1 MKLKKFDLDQHFV
14 FKTQP
19 AGGIDTRNELYLN
32 MGDHYMTTIHIFD
45 IPEEFSDFWLTGIT
59 EIPGVTTTVDTV
71 NNTKADFVDNIAE
84 AITELTV
91 QLDHAKNI
99 ADSDEIQ
106 NEIDPLRS
114 LSLALRKDG
123 EVIRQTYIRVY
134 CYAATRD
141 QLERKVNEVVKR
153 IRKMSFKASV
163 FLGEG
168 MEEYQ
173 AMFLPAGEQRYL
185 KNAREGIPLSGE
197 VLGLSFAHNQTSL
210 NDPFGSYFGYTQT
223 GGTVYWDQFLVD
235 KQRTYYNLFLSG
247 DLGSGK
253 STQLKK
259 IIWERAIRSDLVR
272 IFDRSGEFRDTV
284 HALGGKVVSLDG
296 RDGTIN
302 LLQVY
307 PSVTVGDSNEVDP
320 VGSYKAHLKDLSVK
334 YRLFNHD
341 ASGQEAQYFAT
352 QCDGL
357 YRQLGLLGDSIG
369 LTQKPFITERDANDY
384 PTLSQL
390 IDFVDQKRQN
400 RTDDME
406 KKLLDHIYVTLN
418 NLRKTY
424 GELFD
429 VHSTLPDY
437 DGELVVSY
445 DLSALADSYPE
456 EVQDLQIYN
465 ALISSYNVCMKQ
477 GRIEKKAFDDGER
490 SLEDIH
496 HFLLVVDECHTL
508 LNTNKAYVADLFV
521 RIMSEDRKAFGAI
534 CLATQRLERMFP
546 SGDNAQDRD
555 TVSAINALR
564 QIYTLCQYKIVLKHD
579 ATTIGTEKNPRILR
593 QLLGDILSPSE
604 FLQIPKFDKGEA
616 MFLLGSEKLHM
627 HFQVTKQELAI
638 FKGGA

>member
-1 MKLKKFDLDQHFV
+1 MKLKKLDLDQHFV

-141 QLERKVNEVVKR
+141 QLERKVNEVVKQ

-357 YRQLGLLGDSIG
+357 YRQLGLLGDSVG

-437 DGELVVSY
+437 
-445 DLSALADSYPE
+445 
-456 EVQDLQIYN
+456 
-465 ALISSYNVCMKQ
+465 
-477 GRIEKKAFDDGER
+477 DGER

>member
-1 MKLKKFDLDQHFV
+1 MKLKKLDLDQHFV

-141 QLERKVNEVVKR
+141 QLERKVNEVVKQ

-437 DGELVVSY
+437 DGE
-445 DLSALADSYPE
+445 
-456 EVQDLQIYN
+456 
-465 ALISSYNVCMKQ
+465 
-477 GRIEKKAFDDGER
+477 R

-508 LNTNKAYVADLFV
+508 FNTNKAYVADLFV

>member
-1 MKLKKFDLDQHFV
+1 VKLKKLDLDQHFV

-141 QLERKVNEVVKR
+141 QLERKVNEVVKQ

-307 PSVTVGDSNEVDP
+307 PSVTVGDNNEVDP

-357 YRQLGLLGDSIG
+357 YRQLGLLGDSKG

-437 DGELVVSY
+437 
-445 DLSALADSYPE
+445 
-456 EVQDLQIYN
+456 
-465 ALISSYNVCMKQ
+465 
-477 GRIEKKAFDDGER
+477 DGER

>member
-1 MKLKKFDLDQHFV
+1 MKLKKLDLDQHFV

-141 QLERKVNEVVKR
+141 QLERKVNEVVKQ

-437 DGELVVSY
+437 DGE
-445 DLSALADSYPE
+445 
-456 EVQDLQIYN
+456 
-465 ALISSYNVCMKQ
+465 
-477 GRIEKKAFDDGER
+477 R